1 MGVIFIQGN
10 EVMIYKFFFIIFL
23 VSVPLASQAVKV
35 ERVIL
40 GCDTNPM
47 YVEFWPIVAKTWKEI
62 VGVKPTL
69 ALIAPAD
76 FPIDETIGE
85 VIRFEPIP
93 GIPTAFQ
100 AQVIRLLLPIYFPNE
115 FCIISDMDMIPL
127 QSNFFLDNL
136 APVPSDSFVI
146 FNDAGKY
153 VQGYPE
159 YLMCYV
165 AALGKTYGEIFSISS
180 VNEIFECIQKW
191 HKLNQGW
198 TSDQCILYNAIN
210 SWDQTRIIK
219 LGYDEP
225 RRVDRAYW
233 RYHQELLRRRNYYVD
248 SHLLRPY
255 SAYKKEIDALLEI
268 LF

>member
-1 MGVIFIQGN
+1 
-10 EVMIYKFFFIIFL
+10 MIYKIFL
-23 VSVPLASQAVKV
+23 MIFLLNVSFECYAFKV
-35 ERVIL
+35 NRVIL

-62 VGVKPTL
+62 VGITPTL
-69 ALIAPAD
+69 AFIAPID

-93 GIPTAFQ
+93 GIPTSFQ

-127 QSNFFLDNL
+127 QRNFFVDNL
-136 APVPSDSFVI
+136 APIRSDGFVI
-146 FNDAGKY
+146 FNDVGKY

-165 AALGKTYGEIFSISS
+165 AGMGKTFGEIFNIFS
-180 VNEIFECIQKW
+180 VDEIYPRLKEW
-191 HKLNQGW
+191 YTLTQGW
-198 TSDQCILYNAIN
+198 TSDQRILYNAVN

-225 RRVDRAYW
+225 RRVDRLYW
-233 RYHQELLRRRNYYVD
+233 QYYPELLKKRNYYVD

-255 SAYKKEIDALLEI
+255 GAYKKEIDALLEI
-268 LF
+268 LV